1 MTQFL
6 ARFGAILNIA
16 GAVFVVYDALTK
28 KEKQKEQSKELDKA
42 RTDIQNE
49 FNRIAEDI
57 GTHFLSEMG
66 KQIQSTF
73 GEAIKAC
80 EIDIAKIKQQRER
93 AEKNCE
99 QLQVLLN
106 ETQELIQEIK
116 DKSAE

>member
-1 MTQFL
+1 M
-6 ARFGAILNIA
+6 NIA

-28 KEKQKEQSKELDKA
+28 KERQKEQSEELDKA

-73 GEAIKAC
+73 GEAIKEC
-80 EIDIAKIKQQRER
+80 EIDIAEIKQQRER